1 MSIISM
7 YIMEIMHSVDVT
19 NFGIFQLIKEKNKC
33 VNQELVTTILAVTI
47 QWQHARHKNDIDAEE
62 A

>member
-1 MSIISM
+1 
-7 YIMEIMHSVDVT
+7 MEIMHSVDVT